1 MGAKGGKHAGVGGGG
16 DGNND
21 KKISGSGAQECP
33 ICFEDCMDVEV
44 LPHAGSNKLTRS
56 MSGRDVSEHKACG
69 TCRASMLKANQK
81 CPWCRDEVV
90 WKQVLDFLDGLKK
103 NVGKANNPDSLA
115 DLMAQWQMYE
125 VTRSNSDVVL
135 FAQDMCQ
142 DLALSSHLD
151 RAIRS
156 NPGFLRDSSGLWMRF
171 HAMLK
176 EGEMK
181 LSDLAVARRL
191 EKAVEVGLK
200 CYESNGGGA
209 PQHGGAMYCQVCV
222 ALLCASQSNMKTSVL
237 VEYVKR
243 VGHVTVKFH
252 KGKKAQ
258 VREKLPRDYAAGV
271 SALAWGGEK
280 NDPVFNCF
288 FK

>member
-1 MGAKGGKHAGVGGGG
+1 M
-16 DGNND
+16 
-21 KKISGSGAQECP
+21 
-33 ICFEDCMDVEV
+33 
-44 LPHAGSNKLTRS
+44 
-56 MSGRDVSEHKACG
+56 
-69 TCRASMLKANQK
+69 
-81 CPWCRDEVV
+81 
-90 WKQVLDFLDGLKK
+90 KK

-181 LSDLAVARRL
+181 LSDLNNCSTNMHVARAKSKKDLVQNPDNSSHIERL
-191 EKAVEVGLK
+191 HL
-200 CYESNGGGA
+200 
-209 PQHGGAMYCQVCV
+209 
-222 ALLCASQSNMKTSVL
+222 
-237 VEYVKR
+237 
-243 VGHVTVKFH
+243 
-252 KGKKAQ
+252 
-258 VREKLPRDYAAGV
+258 
-271 SALAWGGEK
+271 
-280 NDPVFNCF
+280 
-288 FK
+288 